1 MQVGDCNLPSTFGVR
16 MAVYKQKGSKNWWYQ
31 FIWDGKRI
39 RESTKQTVKRVA
51 EQMEAA
57 HKATLAKG
65 EVGIREKKPIPSFKD
80 FVETDFLP
88 FVDSRFLNKP
98 KTLEYYRNGVK
109 SLLAFDQIASS
120 PLDSITASQ
129 VTGFISKRRKAK
141 LKVSSINRELEV
153 LRRML
158 RLAFEWGVLEK
169 PGLKVQMLPGENE
182 RDRVLSA
189 DEESRYLKATVAVG
203 ESILAAHARALD
215 GIRAKLRGEI
225 PEEPSDAFLLR
236 DVTTILLD
244 CGLRPEESFRLQ
256 WQHVQDDVLHIP
268 FGKTENARRRIPLT
282 QRAAAL
288 LSMRRGLHSDGWVFP
303 APTRTAHIEKS
314 SLRKQHR
321 KAMTIAK
328 LEPFNLYT
336 LRHTCLTRWAAY
348 MDPYTLAYLA
358 GHSDFSTTKRYVH
371 PQADTVRSAMERAHE
386 ARGSHSF
393 DHSPR
398 NRSKTQNGSD
408 DPKGFNFSEM
418 RWSGREDSNLRPP
431 GPEPGALARLSHA
444 PNTSSV

>member
-1 MQVGDCNLPSTFGVR
+1 

-31 FIWDGKRI
+31 FIWNGKRI

-57 HKATLAKG
+57 HKTRLAKG
-65 EVGIREKKPIPSFKD
+65 EVGIREKKSIPALKD
-80 FVETDFLP
+80 FIETEFLQ

-109 SLLAFDQIASS
+109 SLLAFDPIATST
-120 PLDSITASQ
+120 LDSISAAQ

-169 PGLKVQMLPGENE
+169 PALRVQMLPGENE
-182 RDRVLSA
+182 RDRVLNGA
-189 DEESRYLKATVAVG
+189 EESRYLKATAAVG

-215 GIRAKLRGEI
+215 GIRAQLRGEI
-225 PEEPSDAFLLR
+225 PAEPSDPFLLR

-244 CGLRPEESFRLQ
+244 CGLRPEEAFRLR
-256 WQHVQDDVLHIP
+256 WQHVQDDVLYIP
-268 FGKTENARRRIPLT
+268 YGKTENARRRIPLT
-282 QRAAAL
+282 QRAGAL
-288 LSMRRGLHSDGWVFP
+288 LSMRRGAHSEEWVFP
-303 APTRTAHIEKS
+303 APTRTGHIEKS

-321 KAMTIAK
+321 KAIKLAK

-386 ARGSHSF
+386 GRGSHSF
-393 DHSPR
+393 DHSDKSSSSASRRPEDAKSFGL
-398 NRSKTQNGSD
+398 N
-408 DPKGFNFSEM
+408 EM
-418 RWSGREDSNLRPP
+418 KWSGREDSNLRPP
-431 GPEPGALARLSHA
+431 GPEPGALPS
-444 PNTSSV
+444 

>member
-1 MQVGDCNLPSTFGVR
+1 
-16 MAVYKQKGSKNWWYQ
+16 MAVYKQKNSKNWWYQ

-65 EVGIREKKPIPSFKD
+65 EVGIREKKPIPVLKD

-109 SLLAFDQIASS
+109 SLLSFDPIAAST
-120 PLDSITASQ
+120 LDSISTAQ

-153 LRRML
+153 LRRIL
-158 RLAFEWGVLEK
+158 RLAFEWGHLDK
-169 PGLKVQMLPGENE
+169 PGLRVQMLPGENE
-182 RDRVLSA
+182 RDRVLTA
-189 DEESRYLKATVAVG
+189 EEESRYLKATAAVG
-203 ESILAAHARALD
+203 DGILAAYARALD
-215 GIRAKLRGEI
+215 GLRAQLRGEV
-225 PEEPSDAFLLR
+225 PTEPNDPFLLW

-244 CGLRPEESFRLQ
+244 CGLRPEESFRLR
-256 WQHVQDDVLHIP
+256 WQYVHEDVLHIP

-288 LSMRRGLHSDGWVFP
+288 LSMRRCTHSEEWVFP
-303 APTRTAHIEKS
+303 APTRTGHIEKS

-321 KAMTIAK
+321 KAIALAK

-393 DHSPR
+393 DHSREKGPR
-398 NRSKTQNGSD
+398 DANGSG
-408 DPKGFNFSEM
+408 DPKGFDLKEIN
-418 RWSGREDSNLRPP
+418 WSGREDSNLRPP
-431 GPEPGALARLSHA
+431 GSEQGDPHVPDCFDRVIRDIAAEFFSDR
-444 PNTSSV
+444 

>member
-1 MQVGDCNLPSTFGVR
+1 

-31 FIWDGKRI
+31 FIWHGDRI

-57 HKATLAKG
+57 HKAALAKG
-65 EVGIREKKPIPSFKD
+65 EVGIRERKPVPAFKG
-80 FVETDFLP
+80 FVDTYFLP
-88 FVDSRFLNKP
+88 FIDSRFLNKP

-109 SLLAFDQIASS
+109 SLLAFDPIASS
-120 PLDSITASQ
+120 TLDSINTTQLTA
-129 VTGFISKRRKAK
+129 FISKRRKAK

-158 RLAFEWGVLEK
+158 RLAFEWGLLEK
-169 PGLKVQMLPGENE
+169 PALRVQMLPGENE
-182 RDRVLSA
+182 RDYVLTA
-189 DEESRYLKATVAVG
+189 EEETRYLKGAAAVG
-203 ESILAAHARALD
+203 EAILSAHARALD
-215 GIRAKLRGEI
+215 GIRAQLRGES
-225 PEEPSDAFLLR
+225 PDSPSDPFLLR

-244 CGLRPEESFRLQ
+244 CGLRPEESFRLR
-256 WQHVQDDVLHIP
+256 WQHVRDDVLHIP

-288 LSMRRGLHSDGWVFP
+288 LSMRRGTMSEDWVFP
-303 APTRTAHIEKS
+303 APTRTGHIEKS

-321 KAMTIAK
+321 KAIALAK

-386 ARGSHSF
+386 ARGIHSF
-393 DHSPR
+393 HHSAE
-398 NRSKTQNGSD
+398 NASRSDKGAESINGFKINKMD
-408 DPKGFNFSEM
+408 
-418 RWSGREDSNLRPP
+418 WSGREDSNLRPP
-431 GPEPGALARLSHA
+431 GPEPGAL
-444 PNTSSV
+444 PG